1 MSDFLKVTYAAGERI
16 FNAGDVADQLF
27 FIQQGQVELLNP
39 EGKAITTLNAGESF
53 GEQAFFEWGYSRRVG
68 AGIG

>member
-27 FIQQGQVELLNP
+27 FIQQGQVELLND
-39 EGKAITTLNAGESF
+39 GIKGE
-53 GEQAFFEWGYSRRVG
+53 AFTIYV
-68 AGIG
+68 

>member
-53 GEQAFFEWGYSRRVG
+53 VNKRF
-68 AGIG
+68 